1 MYTKKKGLA
10 ALLAAVTGLSSLA
23 VGTVSATP
31 AAAEDTEA
39 VKILSLGDSITDGY
53 WTSGAYRKYMY
64 HDLEQMGYN
73 IDMVGPKGSNS
84 NTFTYNGQTVS
95 YDDNNAGYS
104 GYAIQEMTT
113 KEHRSGIL
121 ETIQGTWYN
130 GQNMIA
136 AYQPDIV
143 LLQIGTNDILSN
155 YNDGITDRLE
165 NLVNVILQDLDADST
180 VFVSTIPDID
190 AYTRADWLGSYGINA
205 WNSTQE
211 EKDQLMETVT
221 GCIDTYN
228 TSIYNLVLKMQ
239 SEGKNVQFADINSV
253 VDYQTDLHDG
263 VHPNEAGYE
272 NMGNYWAG
280 LLNDFF
286 QSKGTNPKPVTTTT
300 TTQPAVTTTTTTTT
314 KATTKPITTTSTA
327 KTTTTT
333 KATTTTTAA
342 TVPAGATAIHLTDVK
357 KGESYSLANYPDATA
372 ISFTLSGNLQY
383 LGGAFVLGNWTK
395 NQPYSASDLNG
406 NTLTFP
412 IDMTDIEQKTFTFF
426 RWNDNDDVQ
435 LEDVTLYCGTA
446 PATTT
451 KVTTTTAKPTTTT
464 TTTTTTAKPTTTTT
478 TTAKPTTTTTTT
490 TTTTKPTTTTTT
502 TTTTAKPTTTTTTT
516 TTTAKPTTTTTTTTT
531 TAKPTT
537 TTTTTT
543 TTAKSTTT
551 TTTTTTTAK
560 PTTTTTTTTTTAK
573 PVTTTKATTTTA
585 KVTTTTASHAK
596 KVVLTDVQYEKT
608 YSLADYHPSDIK
620 EIVLQLDGEVG
631 YGFGGKLVLGGW
643 AVQMDYG
650 VADMKDDKTITFKI
664 TDPQDVMTV
673 YGYWGNMKL
682 KSVTLVY

>member
-10 ALLAAVTGLSSLA
+10 ALIAAVTGLSSLA
-23 VGTVSATP
+23 VGTVSAAP
-31 AAAEDTEA
+31 AAAENEEA

-73 IDMVGPKGSNS
+73 IDMVGPKGGNS
-84 NTFTYNGQTVS
+84 NTFTYNGQSVS

-205 WNSTQE
+205 WGSTQE
-211 EKDQLMETVT
+211 EKDRLMETVT

-286 QSKGTNPKPVTTTT
+286 QNHGTNPKPVTTTT
-300 TTQPAVTTTTTTTT
+300 TTQPAVTTTTTTTTT

-426 RWNDNDDVQ
+426 RWNDSNDVQ

-451 KVTTTTAKPTTTT
+451 KVTTTTA
-464 TTTTTTAKPTTTTT
+464 
-478 TTAKPTTTTTTT
+478 
-490 TTTTKPTTTTTT
+490 KPTTTTTT

-543 TTAKSTTT
+543 TTAK
-551 TTTTTTTAK
+551 
-560 PTTTTTTTTTTAK
+560 PTT
-573 PVTTTKATTTTA
+573 TTTKATTTTA

-664 TDPQDVMTV
+664 TNPQDVMTV

>member
-10 ALLAAVTGLSSLA
+10 ALIAAVTGLSSLA
-23 VGTVSATP
+23 VGTVSAAP
-31 AAAEDTEA
+31 AAAGDTEA

-84 NTFTYNGQTVS
+84 NTFTYNGQSVS

-190 AYTRADWLGSYGINA
+190 AYIRADWLGSYGINA
-205 WNSTQE
+205 WGSTQE

-314 KATTKPITTTSTA
+314 TKATTKPITTTSTA

-383 LGGAFVLGNWTK
+383 LGGAFVLGNWEKSQT
-395 NQPYSASDLNG
+395 YSASDLNG

-412 IDMTDIEQKTFTFF
+412 IDMTGLWQKTFTFF

-478 TTAKPTTTTTTT
+478 TT
-490 TTTTKPTTTTTT
+490 
-502 TTTTAKPTTTTTTT
+502 TTTAKP
-516 TTTAKPTTTTTTTTT
+516 
-531 TAKPTT
+531 
-537 TTTTTT
+537 
-543 TTAKSTTT
+543 TTT

-596 KVVLTDVQYEKT
+596 KVVLTDVQYGKT

-664 TDPQDVMTV
+664 TNPQDVMTV

>member
-10 ALLAAVTGLSSLA
+10 ALIAAVTGLSSLA
-23 VGTVSATP
+23 VGTVSAAP
-31 AAAEDTEA
+31 AAAENAEA

-73 IDMVGPKGSNS
+73 IDMVGPKGGNS
-84 NTFTYNGQTVS
+84 NTFTYNGQSVS

-205 WNSTQE
+205 WGSTQE

-286 QSKGTNPKPVTTTT
+286 QNHGTNPKPVTTTT

-357 KGESYSLANYPDATA
+357 KGESYSLANYPNATA

-426 RWNDNDDVQ
+426 RWNDNDNVQ

-451 KVTTTTAKPTTTT
+451 KVTTTTA
-464 TTTTTTAKPTTTTT
+464 
-478 TTAKPTTTTTTT
+478 
-490 TTTTKPTTTTTT
+490 KPTTTTTT

-543 TTAKSTTT
+543 TTAKPTTT

-573 PVTTTKATTTTA
+573 PTTTTTTTTTTAKPTTTTTTTTTTAKPTTTTTKATTTTA
-585 KVTTTTASHAK
+585 KATTTTASHAK

-664 TDPQDVMTV
+664 TNPQDVMTV

>member
-23 VGTVSATP
+23 VGTVSAAP
-31 AAAEDTEA
+31 AAAGDTEA

-121 ETIQGTWYN
+121 ETIQST
-130 GQNMIA
+130 NMIA
-136 AYQPDIV
+136 TYQPDVV
-143 LLQIGTNDILSN
+143 LLQIGTNDVLSN

-165 NLVNVILQDLDADST
+165 NLVNVILQDLDSDST

-190 AYTRADWLGSYGINA
+190 AITVSSWLWGYGYFG
-205 WNSTQE
+205 TDE
-211 EKDQLMETVT
+211 EKQQLMEIVT
-221 GCIDTYN
+221 GYIDTYN

-286 QSKGTNPKPVTTTT
+286 QNHGTNPKPVTTTT

-314 KATTKPITTTSTA
+314 TTKTTTTQPATTKPTTTTS
-327 KTTTTT
+327 TT
-333 KATTTTTAA
+333 KATTTTTAV
-342 TVPAGATAIHLTDVK
+342 TVPDGATEIHLTGVK

-372 ISFTLSGNLQY
+372 ISFTFSGNLQY
-383 LGGAFVLGNWTK
+383 IGGAFVLGNWEKSQT
-395 NQPYSASDLNG
+395 YSASDLNG

-412 IDMTDIEQKTFTFF
+412 IDMTDIKQKTFTFF
-426 RWNDNDDVQ
+426 RWNGGDDIQ
-435 LEDVTLYCGTA
+435 IEDVTLYCGTA

-464 TTTTTTAKPTTTTT
+464 TTTTTA
-478 TTAKPTTTTTTT
+478 
-490 TTTTKPTTTTTT
+490 KPTTTTTT

-543 TTAKSTTT
+543 TT
-551 TTTTTTTAK
+551 
-560 PTTTTTTTTTTAK
+560 TAK

-596 KVVLTDVQYEKT
+596 KVVLTDVQYDKT
-608 YSLADYHPSDIK
+608 YSLEDYHPSDIK

-631 YGFGGKLVLGGW
+631 YGFGGKLALGGW

-682 KSVTLVY
+682 KSVTLIY

>member
-23 VGTVSATP
+23 VGTVSAAP
-31 AAAEDTEA
+31 AAAGDTEA

-205 WNSTQE
+205 WGSTQE

-286 QSKGTNPKPVTTTT
+286 QDNGTNPKPVTTTT

-357 KGESYSLANYPDATA
+357 KGESYSLANYPNATA

-412 IDMTDIEQKTFTFF
+412 IDMTDVKQKTFTFF
-426 RWNDNDDVQ
+426 RWNDGDDVQ

-464 TTTTTTAKPTTTTT
+464 TTTTTTAKP
-478 TTAKPTTTTTTT
+478 
-490 TTTTKPTTTTTT
+490 TTTTT

-543 TTAKSTTT
+543 TTAK
-551 TTTTTTTAK
+551 
-560 PTTTTTTTTTTAK
+560 PTTTTTTTTAK

-664 TDPQDVMTV
+664 TNPQDVMTV

>member
-10 ALLAAVTGLSSLA
+10 ALIAAVTGLSSLA
-23 VGTVSATP
+23 VGTVSAAP
-31 AAAEDTEA
+31 AAAENEEA

-73 IDMVGPKGSNS
+73 IDMVGPKGGNS
-84 NTFTYNGQTVS
+84 NTFTYNGQSVS

-121 ETIQGTWYN
+121 ETIQATWYN

-205 WNSTQE
+205 WGSTQE
-211 EKDQLMETVT
+211 EKDRLMETVT

-286 QSKGTNPKPVTTTT
+286 QNHGTNPKPVTTTT
-300 TTQPAVTTTTTTTT
+300 TTQPAVTTTTTTTTT

-426 RWNDNDDVQ
+426 RWNDSNDVQ

-451 KVTTTTAKPTTTT
+451 KVTTTTA
-464 TTTTTTAKPTTTTT
+464 
-478 TTAKPTTTTTTT
+478 
-490 TTTTKPTTTTTT
+490 KPTTTTTT

-543 TTAKSTTT
+543 TTAKPTTT

-573 PVTTTKATTTTA
+573 PTTTTTKATTTTA

-664 TDPQDVMTV
+664 TNPQDVMTV

>member
-23 VGTVSATP
+23 VGTVSAAP
-31 AAAEDTEA
+31 AAAGDTEA

-73 IDMVGPKGSNS
+73 IDMVGPKGGNS
-84 NTFTYNGQTVS
+84 NTFTYNGQSVS

-286 QSKGTNPKPVTTTT
+286 QGNGTDPKPVTTTT

-333 KATTTTTAA
+333 KATITTTAV
-342 TVPAGATAIHLTDVK
+342 TVPDGATAIHLTDVK

-372 ISFTLSGNLQY
+372 ISFTLSGNLQH
-383 LGGAFVLGNWTK
+383 LVGAFVLGNWTK
-395 NQPYSASDLNG
+395 NQPYNESNLNG

-412 IDMTDIEQKTFTFF
+412 IDMTDIEQKTFTFL
-426 RWNDNDDVQ
+426 RWNDGDDVQ

-446 PATTT
+446 PATTPE
-451 KVTTTTAKPTTTT
+451 V
-464 TTTTTTAKPTTTTT
+464 
-478 TTAKPTTTTTTT
+478 
-490 TTTTKPTTTTTT
+490 

-543 TTAKSTTT
+543 TTAKPTTT

-608 YSLADYHPSDIK
+608 YSLEDYHPSDIK

-631 YGFGGKLVLGGW
+631 YGFGGELVLGNW
-643 AVQMDYG
+643 AVKMGYNA
-650 VADMKDDKTITFKI
+650 ADIKDDKTITFKI
-664 TDPQDVMTV
+664 TDPQNVMMV
-673 YGYWGNMKL
+673 RNYWGNMKL

>member
-10 ALLAAVTGLSSLA
+10 VLIAAVTGLSSLA
-23 VGTVSATP
+23 VGTVSAAP
-31 AAAEDTEA
+31 AAAGDTEA

-73 IDMVGPKGSNS
+73 IDMVGPKGGNS

-205 WNSTQE
+205 WGCTQE
-211 EKDQLMETVT
+211 EKDRLMETVT

-286 QSKGTNPKPVTTTT
+286 QDNGTNPKPVTTTT
-300 TTQPAVTTTTTTTT
+300 ATQPAVTTTTTTTT

-357 KGESYSLANYPDATA
+357 KGESYSLANYPNATA

-426 RWNDNDDVQ
+426 RWNDGDDVQ

-478 TTAKPTTTTTTT
+478 TTTTTAKP
-490 TTTTKPTTTTTT
+490 TTTT

-537 TTTTTT
+537 
-543 TTAKSTTT
+543 
-551 TTTTTTTAK
+551 
-560 PTTTTTTTTTTAK
+560 
-573 PVTTTKATTTTA
+573 TTTKATTTTA

-664 TDPQDVMTV
+664 TNPQDVMTV

>member
-1 MYTKKKGLA
+1 
-10 ALLAAVTGLSSLA
+10 
-23 VGTVSATP
+23 
-31 AAAEDTEA
+31 
-39 VKILSLGDSITDGY
+39 
-53 WTSGAYRKYMY
+53 
-64 HDLEQMGYN
+64 
-73 IDMVGPKGSNS
+73 
-84 NTFTYNGQTVS
+84 
-95 YDDNNAGYS
+95 
-104 GYAIQEMTT
+104 
-113 KEHRSGIL
+113 
-121 ETIQGTWYN
+121 
-130 GQNMIA
+130 MIA

-205 WNSTQE
+205 WGSTQE

-239 SEGKNVQFADINSV
+239 GEGKNVQFADINSV

-286 QSKGTNPKPVTTTT
+286 QSKGTDPKPVTTTT

-327 KTTTTT
+327 KTTSTT
-333 KATTTTTAA
+333 KATTTTTAV
-342 TVPAGATAIHLTDVK
+342 TVPDGATEIHLTGVK

-372 ISFTLSGNLQY
+372 ISFTFSGNLQY
-383 LGGAFVLGNWTK
+383 IGGAFVLGNWTK
-395 NQPYSASDLNG
+395 NQSYNANDLNG

-426 RWNDNDDVQ
+426 RWNGGDDIQ
-435 LEDVTLYCGTA
+435 IEDVTLYCGTA
-446 PATTT
+446 PATTPE
-451 KVTTTTAKPTTTT
+451 V
-464 TTTTTTAKPTTTTT
+464 
-478 TTAKPTTTTTTT
+478 
-490 TTTTKPTTTTTT
+490 

-543 TTAKSTTT
+543 TTAKPTTT

-664 TDPQDVMTV
+664 TNPQDTMTV
-673 YGYWGNMKL
+673 FGYWGNMKL

>member
-23 VGTVSATP
+23 VGTVSAAP

-84 NTFTYNGQTVS
+84 NTFTYNGQSVS

-205 WNSTQE
+205 WGSTQE

-286 QSKGTNPKPVTTTT
+286 QNHGTNPKPVTTTT

-314 KATTKPITTTSTA
+314 TA
-327 KTTTTT
+327 KTTTTQPATTKPTTTTSTT
-333 KATTTTTAA
+333 KATTTTTAV
-342 TVPAGATAIHLTDVK
+342 TVPDGATEIHLTGVK

-395 NQPYSASDLNG
+395 NQPYNESNLNG

-426 RWNDNDDVQ
+426 RWNDGDDVQ

-478 TTAKPTTTTTTT
+478 TT
-490 TTTTKPTTTTTT
+490 
-502 TTTTAKPTTTTTTT
+502 TTTAKPT
-516 TTTAKPTTTTTTTTT
+516 
-531 TAKPTT
+531 
-537 TTTTTT
+537 
-543 TTAKSTTT
+543 
-551 TTTTTTTAK
+551 
-560 PTTTTTTTTTTAK
+560 TTTTTTTTTTAK

-596 KVVLTDVQYEKT
+596 KVVLTDVQYGKT

-631 YGFGGKLVLGGW
+631 YGFGGKLALGGW

-664 TDPQDVMTV
+664 TNPQDVMTV

>member
-10 ALLAAVTGLSSLA
+10 ALIAAVTGLSSLA
-23 VGTVSATP
+23 VGTVSAAP
-31 AAAEDTEA
+31 AAAENEEA

-73 IDMVGPKGSNS
+73 IDMVGPKGGNS
-84 NTFTYNGQTVS
+84 NTFTYNGQSVS
-95 YDDNNAGYS
+95 YDDNNSGYS

-121 ETIQGTWYN
+121 ETIQATWYN

-205 WNSTQE
+205 WGSTQE

-272 NMGNYWAG
+272 NMGNYWAE

-286 QSKGTNPKPVTTTT
+286 QNHGTNPKPVTTTT
-300 TTQPAVTTTTTTTT
+300 TTQPAVTTTTTTTTT

-357 KGESYSLANYPDATA
+357 KGESYSLANYPNATA

-426 RWNDNDDVQ
+426 RWNDSNDVQ

-451 KVTTTTAKPTTTT
+451 KVTTTTA
-464 TTTTTTAKPTTTTT
+464 
-478 TTAKPTTTTTTT
+478 
-490 TTTTKPTTTTTT
+490 KPTTTTTT

-543 TTAKSTTT
+543 TTAKPTTT

-573 PVTTTKATTTTA
+573 PTTTTTKATTTTA

-664 TDPQDVMTV
+664 TNPQDVMTV

>member
-10 ALLAAVTGLSSLA
+10 ALIAAVTGLSSLA
-23 VGTVSATP
+23 VGTVSAAP
-31 AAAEDTEA
+31 AAAENAEA

-84 NTFTYNGQTVS
+84 NTFTYNGQSVS

-205 WNSTQE
+205 WGSTQE

-286 QSKGTNPKPVTTTT
+286 QNHGTNPKPVTTTT

-314 KATTKPITTTSTA
+314 TA
-327 KTTTTT
+327 KTTTTQPATTKPTTTTSTT

-357 KGESYSLANYPDATA
+357 KGESYSLANYPNATA

-395 NQPYSASDLNG
+395 NQPYNESNLNG

-412 IDMTDIEQKTFTFF
+412 IDMTDVEQKTFTFF
-426 RWNDNDDVQ
+426 RWNDGDDIQ
-435 LEDVTLYCGTA
+435 IEDVTLYCGTA
-446 PATTT
+446 PATTPE
-451 KVTTTTAKPTTTT
+451 VTTTTA
-464 TTTTTTAKPTTTTT
+464 
-478 TTAKPTTTTTTT
+478 
-490 TTTTKPTTTTTT
+490 KPTTTTTT

-543 TTAKSTTT
+543 TTAKPTTT

-560 PTTTTTTTTTTAK
+560 PTTTTT
-573 PVTTTKATTTTA
+573 KA
-585 KVTTTTASHAK
+585 TTTTASHAK

-664 TDPQDVMTV
+664 TNPQNVMTV

>member
-23 VGTVSATP
+23 VGTVSAAP
-31 AAAEDTEA
+31 AAAGDTEA

-165 NLVNVILQDLDADST
+165 NLVNVILQDLNADST

-205 WNSTQE
+205 WGSTQE

-286 QSKGTNPKPVTTTT
+286 QNHGTNPKPVTTTT

-314 KATTKPITTTSTA
+314 TA
-327 KTTTTT
+327 KTTTTQPATTKPTTTTSTT
-333 KATTTTTAA
+333 KATTTTTAV
-342 TVPAGATAIHLTDVK
+342 TVPDGATEIHLTGVK

-372 ISFTLSGNLQY
+372 ISFTFSGNLQY
-383 LGGAFVLGNWTK
+383 IGGAFVLGNWTK
-395 NQPYSASDLNG
+395 NQSYNANDLNG

-426 RWNDNDDVQ
+426 RWNGGDDIQ
-435 LEDVTLYCGTA
+435 IEDVTLYCGTA

-451 KVTTTTAKPTTTT
+451 EVTTTTEKP
-464 TTTTTTAKPTTTTT
+464 
-478 TTAKPTTTTTTT
+478 
-490 TTTTKPTTTTTT
+490 TTTTT

-516 TTTAKPTTTTTTTTT
+516 TTTAKPTTTTT
-531 TAKPTT
+531 
-537 TTTTTT
+537 
-543 TTAKSTTT
+543 
-551 TTTTTTTAK
+551 
-560 PTTTTTTTTTTAK
+560 
-573 PVTTTKATTTTA
+573 KATTTTA

-596 KVVLTDVQYEKT
+596 KVVLTDVQYDKT
-608 YSLADYHPSDIK
+608 YSLEDYHPSDIK

-631 YGFGGKLVLGGW
+631 YGFGGKLALGGW

>member
-10 ALLAAVTGLSSLA
+10 VLIAAVTGLSSLA
-23 VGTVSATP
+23 VGTVSAAP
-31 AAAEDTEA
+31 AAAENAEA

-73 IDMVGPKGSNS
+73 IDMVGPKGGNS
-84 NTFTYNGQTVS
+84 NTFTYNGQSVS

-205 WNSTQE
+205 WGSTQE
-211 EKDQLMETVT
+211 EKDRLMETVT

-286 QSKGTNPKPVTTTT
+286 QSNGTNPKPVTTTT

-357 KGESYSLANYPDATA
+357 KGESYSLANYPNATA

-426 RWNDNDDVQ
+426 RWNDSNDVQ

-451 KVTTTTAKPTTTT
+451 KVTTTTA
-464 TTTTTTAKPTTTTT
+464 
-478 TTAKPTTTTTTT
+478 
-490 TTTTKPTTTTTT
+490 KPTTTTTT

-543 TTAKSTTT
+543 TTAKPTTT
-551 TTTTTTTAK
+551 TTTTTSTAK

-573 PVTTTKATTTTA
+573 PTTTTTKATTTTA

-664 TDPQDVMTV
+664 TNPQDVMTV

>member
-10 ALLAAVTGLSSLA
+10 VLIAAVTGLSSLA
-23 VGTVSATP
+23 VGTVSAAP
-31 AAAEDTEA
+31 AAAENAEA

-73 IDMVGPKGSNS
+73 IDMVGPKGGNS
-84 NTFTYNGQTVS
+84 NTFTYNGQSVS

-205 WNSTQE
+205 WGSTQE
-211 EKDQLMETVT
+211 EKDRLMETVT

-286 QSKGTNPKPVTTTT
+286 QSNGTNPKPVTTTT

-357 KGESYSLANYPDATA
+357 KGESYSLANYPNATA

-426 RWNDNDDVQ
+426 RWNDSNDVQ

-451 KVTTTTAKPTTTT
+451 KVTTTTA
-464 TTTTTTAKPTTTTT
+464 
-478 TTAKPTTTTTTT
+478 
-490 TTTTKPTTTTTT
+490 KPTTTTTT

-543 TTAKSTTT
+543 TTAKPTTT

-573 PVTTTKATTTTA
+573 PTTTTTKATTTTA

-664 TDPQDVMTV
+664 TNPQDVMTV

>member
-23 VGTVSATP
+23 VGTVSAAP
-31 AAAEDTEA
+31 AAAGDTEA

-121 ETIQGTWYN
+121 ETIQST
-130 GQNMIA
+130 NMIA
-136 AYQPDIV
+136 TYQPDVV
-143 LLQIGTNDILSN
+143 LLQIGTNDVLSN

-165 NLVNVILQDLDADST
+165 NLVNVILQDLDSDST

-190 AYTRADWLGSYGINA
+190 AITVSSWLWGYGYFG
-205 WNSTQE
+205 TDE
-211 EKDQLMETVT
+211 EKQQLMEIVT
-221 GCIDTYN
+221 GYIDTYN

-286 QSKGTNPKPVTTTT
+286 QNHGTNPKPVTTTT

-314 KATTKPITTTSTA
+314 TTKTTTTQPATTKPTTTTS
-327 KTTTTT
+327 TT
-333 KATTTTTAA
+333 KATTTTTAV
-342 TVPAGATAIHLTDVK
+342 TVPDGATEIHLTGVK

-372 ISFTLSGNLQY
+372 ISFTFSGNLQY
-383 LGGAFVLGNWTK
+383 IGGAFVLGNWTK
-395 NQPYSASDLNG
+395 NQSYNANDLNG

-412 IDMTDIEQKTFTFF
+412 IDMTDIKQKTFTFF
-426 RWNDNDDVQ
+426 RWNGGDDIQ
-435 LEDVTLYCGTA
+435 IEDVTLYCGTA

-451 KVTTTTAKPTTTT
+451 KVTTTTA
-464 TTTTTTAKPTTTTT
+464 
-478 TTAKPTTTTTTT
+478 
-490 TTTTKPTTTTTT
+490 KPTTTTTT

-537 TTTTTT
+537 TTT
-543 TTAKSTTT
+543 
-551 TTTTTTTAK
+551 
-560 PTTTTTTTTTTAK
+560 
-573 PVTTTKATTTTA
+573 KATTTTA

-596 KVVLTDVQYEKT
+596 KVVLTDVQYDKT
-608 YSLADYHPSDIK
+608 YSLEDYHPSDIK

-631 YGFGGKLVLGGW
+631 YGFGGKLALGGW

>member
-10 ALLAAVTGLSSLA
+10 ALIAAVTGLSSLA
-23 VGTVSATP
+23 VGTVSAAP
-31 AAAEDTEA
+31 AAAENAEA

-73 IDMVGPKGSNS
+73 IDMVGPKGGNS
-84 NTFTYNGQTVS
+84 NTFTYNGQSVS

-165 NLVNVILQDLDADST
+165 NLVNVILQDLDSDST

-205 WNSTQE
+205 WGSTQE

-286 QSKGTNPKPVTTTT
+286 QNHGTNPKPVTTTT

-314 KATTKPITTTSTA
+314 TA
-327 KTTTTT
+327 KTTTTQPATTKPTTTTSTT
-333 KATTTTTAA
+333 KATTTTTAV
-342 TVPAGATAIHLTDVK
+342 TVPDGATEIHLTGVK

-372 ISFTLSGNLQY
+372 ISFTFSGNLQY
-383 LGGAFVLGNWTK
+383 IGGAFVLGNWTK
-395 NQPYSASDLNG
+395 NQSYNANDLNG

-426 RWNDNDDVQ
+426 RWNGGDDIQ
-435 LEDVTLYCGTA
+435 IEDVTLYCGTA

-451 KVTTTTAKPTTTT
+451 KVTTTTAKP
-464 TTTTTTAKPTTTTT
+464 
-478 TTAKPTTTTTTT
+478 
-490 TTTTKPTTTTTT
+490 TTTTT

-537 TTTTTT
+537 TTT
-543 TTAKSTTT
+543 
-551 TTTTTTTAK
+551 
-560 PTTTTTTTTTTAK
+560 
-573 PVTTTKATTTTA
+573 KATTTTA

-596 KVVLTDVQYEKT
+596 KVVLTDVQYDKT
-608 YSLADYHPSDIK
+608 YSLEDYHPSDIK

-664 TDPQDVMTV
+664 TNPQDVMTV

>member
-10 ALLAAVTGLSSLA
+10 ALIAAVTGLSSLA
-23 VGTVSATP
+23 VGTVSAAP
-31 AAAEDTEA
+31 AAAGDTEA

-84 NTFTYNGQTVS
+84 NTFTYNGQSVS

-121 ETIQGTWYN
+121 ETIQATWYN

-205 WNSTQE
+205 WGSTQE

-286 QSKGTNPKPVTTTT
+286 QSKGTDPKPVTTTT
-300 TTQPAVTTTTTTTT
+300 TTQPAVTTTTTTTTT

-383 LGGAFVLGNWTK
+383 LGGAFVLGNWEKSQT
-395 NQPYSASDLNG
+395 YSASDLNG

-412 IDMTDIEQKTFTFF
+412 IDMTGLWQKTFTFF

-478 TTAKPTTTTTTT
+478 TT
-490 TTTTKPTTTTTT
+490 
-502 TTTTAKPTTTTTTT
+502 
-516 TTTAKPTTTTTTTTT
+516 
-531 TAKPTT
+531 
-537 TTTTTT
+537 
-543 TTAKSTTT
+543 
-551 TTTTTTTAK
+551 
-560 PTTTTTTTTTTAK
+560 TTTAK

-596 KVVLTDVQYEKT
+596 KVVLTDVQYGKT

-650 VADMKDDKTITFKI
+650 AADMKDDKTITFKI
-664 TDPQDVMTV
+664 TNPQDTMTV
-673 YGYWGNMKL
+673 FGYWGNMKL

>member
-10 ALLAAVTGLSSLA
+10 ALIAAVTGLSSLA
-23 VGTVSATP
+23 VGTVSAAP
-31 AAAEDTEA
+31 AAAENEEA

-73 IDMVGPKGSNS
+73 IDMVGPKGGNS
-84 NTFTYNGQTVS
+84 NTFTYNGQSVS

-121 ETIQGTWYN
+121 ETIQATWYN

-205 WNSTQE
+205 WGSTQE

-272 NMGNYWAG
+272 NMGNYWAE

-286 QSKGTNPKPVTTTT
+286 QNHGTNPKPVTTTT
-300 TTQPAVTTTTTTTT
+300 TTQPAVTTTTTTTTT

-357 KGESYSLANYPDATA
+357 KGESYSLANYPNATA

-426 RWNDNDDVQ
+426 RWNDSNDVQ

-451 KVTTTTAKPTTTT
+451 KVTTTTA
-464 TTTTTTAKPTTTTT
+464 
-478 TTAKPTTTTTTT
+478 
-490 TTTTKPTTTTTT
+490 KPTTTTTT

-543 TTAKSTTT
+543 TTAKPTTT

-664 TDPQDVMTV
+664 TNPQDVMTV

>member
-23 VGTVSATP
+23 VGTVSAAP

-84 NTFTYNGQTVS
+84 NTFTYNGQSVS

-190 AYTRADWLGSYGINA
+190 AYTRADWLSSYGINA
-205 WNSTQE
+205 WGSTQE
-211 EKDQLMETVT
+211 EKDRLMETVT

-286 QSKGTNPKPVTTTT
+286 QDNGTNPKPVTTTT

-314 KATTKPITTTSTA
+314 TKATTKPITTTSTA
-327 KTTTTT
+327 KT
-333 KATTTTTAA
+333 TTTTTAA

-395 NQPYSASDLNG
+395 NQPYNESNLNG

-426 RWNDNDDVQ
+426 RWNDGDDVQ

-478 TTAKPTTTTTTT
+478 TT
-490 TTTTKPTTTTTT
+490 
-502 TTTTAKPTTTTTTT
+502 
-516 TTTAKPTTTTTTTTT
+516 
-531 TAKPTT
+531 
-537 TTTTTT
+537 
-543 TTAKSTTT
+543 
-551 TTTTTTTAK
+551 TTTAK

-585 KVTTTTASHAK
+585 KVTTTTTSNEK
-596 KVVLTDVQYEKT
+596 KVVLTDVKYGSA

-631 YGFGGKLVLGGW
+631 YGFGGKLALGGW

-664 TDPQDVMTV
+664 TNPQDVMTV

>member
-23 VGTVSATP
+23 VGTVSAAP
-31 AAAEDTEA
+31 AAAGDTEA

-165 NLVNVILQDLDADST
+165 NLVNVILQDLNADST

-205 WNSTQE
+205 WGSTQE

-286 QSKGTNPKPVTTTT
+286 QNHGTNPKPVTTTT

-314 KATTKPITTTSTA
+314 TA
-327 KTTTTT
+327 KTTTTQPATTKPTTTTSTT
-333 KATTTTTAA
+333 KATTTTTAV
-342 TVPAGATAIHLTDVK
+342 TVPDGATEIHLTGVK

-395 NQPYSASDLNG
+395 NQPYNESNLNG

-426 RWNDNDDVQ
+426 RWNDGDDVQ

-451 KVTTTTAKPTTTT
+451 KVTTTTA
-464 TTTTTTAKPTTTTT
+464 
-478 TTAKPTTTTTTT
+478 
-490 TTTTKPTTTTTT
+490 KPTTTTTT

-543 TTAKSTTT
+543 TT
-551 TTTTTTTAK
+551 
-560 PTTTTTTTTTTAK
+560 TAK

-596 KVVLTDVQYEKT
+596 KVVLTDVQYGKT

-631 YGFGGKLVLGGW
+631 YGFGGKLALGGW

-664 TDPQDVMTV
+664 TNPQDVMTV

>member
-10 ALLAAVTGLSSLA
+10 VLIAAVTGLSSLA
-23 VGTVSATP
+23 VGTVSAAP
-31 AAAEDTEA
+31 AAAENAEA

-165 NLVNVILQDLDADST
+165 NLVNVILQDLDSDST

-205 WNSTQE
+205 WGSTQE

-286 QSKGTNPKPVTTTT
+286 QNHGTNPKPVTTTT

-314 KATTKPITTTSTA
+314 TA
-327 KTTTTT
+327 KTTTTQPATTKPTTTTSTT
-333 KATTTTTAA
+333 KATTTTTAV
-342 TVPAGATAIHLTDVK
+342 TVPDGATEIHLTGVK

-372 ISFTLSGNLQY
+372 ISFTFSGNLQY
-383 LGGAFVLGNWTK
+383 IGGAFVLGNWTK
-395 NQPYSASDLNG
+395 NQSYNANDLNG

-426 RWNDNDDVQ
+426 RWNGGDDIQ
-435 LEDVTLYCGTA
+435 IEDVTLYCGTA

-451 KVTTTTAKPTTTT
+451 KVTTTTAKP
-464 TTTTTTAKPTTTTT
+464 
-478 TTAKPTTTTTTT
+478 
-490 TTTTKPTTTTTT
+490 TTTTT

-537 TTTTTT
+537 TTT
-543 TTAKSTTT
+543 
-551 TTTTTTTAK
+551 
-560 PTTTTTTTTTTAK
+560 
-573 PVTTTKATTTTA
+573 KATTTTA

-596 KVVLTDVQYEKT
+596 KVVLTDVQYDKT
-608 YSLADYHPSDIK
+608 YSLEDYHPSDIK

-664 TDPQDVMTV
+664 TNPQDVMTV

>member
-10 ALLAAVTGLSSLA
+10 ALIAAVTGLSSLA
-23 VGTVSATP
+23 VGTVSAAP
-31 AAAEDTEA
+31 AAAENEEA

-73 IDMVGPKGSNS
+73 IDMVGPKGGNS
-84 NTFTYNGQTVS
+84 NTFTYNGQSVS

-121 ETIQGTWYN
+121 ETIQATWYN

-205 WNSTQE
+205 WGSTQE

-272 NMGNYWAG
+272 NMGNYWAE

-286 QSKGTNPKPVTTTT
+286 QNHGTNPKPVTTTT
-300 TTQPAVTTTTTTTT
+300 TTQPAVTTTTTTTTT

-357 KGESYSLANYPDATA
+357 KGESYSLANYPNATA

-426 RWNDNDDVQ
+426 RWNDSNDVQ

-451 KVTTTTAKPTTTT
+451 KVITTTA
-464 TTTTTTAKPTTTTT
+464 
-478 TTAKPTTTTTTT
+478 
-490 TTTTKPTTTTTT
+490 KPTTTTTT

-543 TTAKSTTT
+543 TTAKPTTT

-573 PVTTTKATTTTA
+573 PTTTTTKATTTTA

-664 TDPQDVMTV
+664 TNPQDVMTV

>member
-1 MYTKKKGLA
+1 MYTKKKGMA

-23 VGTVSATP
+23 VGTVSAAP
-31 AAAEDTEA
+31 AAAENAEA

-84 NTFTYNGQTVS
+84 NTFTYNGQSVS

-121 ETIQGTWYN
+121 ETIQATWYN

-205 WNSTQE
+205 WGSTQE
-211 EKDQLMETVT
+211 EKDRLMETVT

-286 QSKGTNPKPVTTTT
+286 QSKGTDPKPVTTTT

-357 KGESYSLANYPDATA
+357 KGESYSLANYPNATA

-426 RWNDNDDVQ
+426 RWNDNDNVQ

-451 KVTTTTAKPTTTT
+451 KVTTTTA
-464 TTTTTTAKPTTTTT
+464 
-478 TTAKPTTTTTTT
+478 
-490 TTTTKPTTTTTT
+490 KPTTTTTT

-543 TTAKSTTT
+543 TTAKPTTT
-551 TTTTTTTAK
+551 TTTTTKTAK

-664 TDPQDVMTV
+664 TNPQDVMTV

>member
-1 MYTKKKGLA
+1 
-10 ALLAAVTGLSSLA
+10 
-23 VGTVSATP
+23 
-31 AAAEDTEA
+31 
-39 VKILSLGDSITDGY
+39 
-53 WTSGAYRKYMY
+53 
-64 HDLEQMGYN
+64 
-73 IDMVGPKGSNS
+73 
-84 NTFTYNGQTVS
+84 
-95 YDDNNAGYS
+95 
-104 GYAIQEMTT
+104 MTT

-121 ETIQGTWYN
+121 ETIQATWYN

-205 WNSTQE
+205 WGSTQE
-211 EKDQLMETVT
+211 EKDRLMETVT

-286 QSKGTNPKPVTTTT
+286 QNNGTNPKPVTTTT
-300 TTQPAVTTTTTTTT
+300 TTQPAVTTTTTTTTT

-333 KATTTTTAA
+333 KATTTTTAV
-342 TVPAGATAIHLTDVK
+342 TVPDGATEIHLTGVK

-372 ISFTLSGNLQY
+372 ISFTFSGNLQY
-383 LGGAFVLGNWTK
+383 IGGAFVLGNWTK
-395 NQPYSASDLNG
+395 NQSYNANDLNG

-426 RWNDNDDVQ
+426 RWNGGDDIQ
-435 LEDVTLYCGTA
+435 IEDVTLYCGTA
-446 PATTT
+446 PATTPE
-451 KVTTTTAKPTTTT
+451 V
-464 TTTTTTAKPTTTTT
+464 
-478 TTAKPTTTTTTT
+478 
-490 TTTTKPTTTTTT
+490 

-531 TAKPTT
+531 TAN
-537 TTTTTT
+537 
-543 TTAKSTTT
+543 AD
-551 TTTTTTTAK
+551 
-560 PTTTTTTTTTTAK
+560 
-573 PVTTTKATTTTA
+573 
-585 KVTTTTASHAK
+585 HN
-596 KVVLTDVQYEKT
+596 
-608 YSLADYHPSDIK
+608 DYHYYYNCKANHDDYHHYHNCKADHDNYHHYHNCKTDYDNYHHYHNCKTDYDNYHHYHNCKTDYDNHKGYYHDCKGYYYNSFPCKESGSDRCP
-620 EIVLQLDGEVG
+620 V
-631 YGFGGKLVLGGW
+631 
-643 AVQMDYG
+643 
-650 VADMKDDKTITFKI
+650 
-664 TDPQDVMTV
+664 
-673 YGYWGNMKL
+673 
-682 KSVTLVY
+682 

>member
-23 VGTVSATP
+23 VGTVSAAP

-130 GQNMIA
+130 GKNMIS

-205 WNSTQE
+205 WGCTQE
-211 EKDQLMETVT
+211 EKDRLMETVT

-286 QSKGTNPKPVTTTT
+286 QSKGTDPKPVTTTT

-357 KGESYSLANYPDATA
+357 KGESYSLANYPNATA

-395 NQPYSASDLNG
+395 NQPYNASDLNG

-435 LEDVTLYCGTA
+435 IEDVTLYCGTA
-446 PATTT
+446 PVTTT
-451 KVTTTTAKPTTTT
+451 EATTTTAKPTTTT
-464 TTTTTTAKPTTTTT
+464 TTTTTA
-478 TTAKPTTTTTTT
+478 
-490 TTTTKPTTTTTT
+490 KPTTTTTT

-543 TTAKSTTT
+543 TTAK
-551 TTTTTTTAK
+551 
-560 PTTTTTTTTTTAK
+560 PTTTTTKPTT
-573 PVTTTKATTTTA
+573 TTTKATTTTA
-585 KVTTTTASHAK
+585 KVTTTTTSDEK
-596 KVVLTDVQYEKT
+596 KVVLTDVKYGSA

-620 EIVLQLDGEVG
+620 EIVLQLDGETG
-631 YGFGGKLVLGGW
+631 YGFGGKLVLGSW

-650 VADMKDDKTITFKI
+650 AADMKDDKTITFKI
-664 TDPQDVMTV
+664 TNPQDTMTV
-673 YGYWGNMKL
+673 FGYWGNMKL

>member
-23 VGTVSATP
+23 VGTVSAAP

-205 WNSTQE
+205 WGCTQE

-286 QSKGTNPKPVTTTT
+286 QDNGTNPKPVTTTT
-300 TTQPAVTTTTTTTT
+300 TTQPAVTTTATTTTT

-412 IDMTDIEQKTFTFF
+412 IDMTGIEQKTFTFF
-426 RWNDNDDVQ
+426 RWNGGDDIQ
-435 LEDVTLYCGTA
+435 IEDVTLYCGTA
-446 PATTT
+446 PVTTT
-451 KVTTTTAKPTTTT
+451 EATTTTAKPTTTT
-464 TTTTTTAKPTTTTT
+464 TTTTTA
-478 TTAKPTTTTTTT
+478 
-490 TTTTKPTTTTTT
+490 KPTTTTTT

-543 TTAKSTTT
+543 TTAK
-551 TTTTTTTAK
+551 
-560 PTTTTTTTTTTAK
+560 PTTTTTKPTT
-573 PVTTTKATTTTA
+573 TTTKATTTTA
-585 KVTTTTASHAK
+585 KVTTTTTSDEK
-596 KVVLTDVQYEKT
+596 KVVLTDVKYGSA

-620 EIVLQLDGEVG
+620 EIVLQLDGETG
-631 YGFGGKLVLGGW
+631 YGFGGKLVLGSW

-650 VADMKDDKTITFKI
+650 AADMKDDKTITFKI
-664 TDPQDVMTV
+664 TNPQDTMTV
-673 YGYWGNMKL
+673 FGYWGNMKL

>member
-10 ALLAAVTGLSSLA
+10 VLIAAVTGLSSLA
-23 VGTVSATP
+23 VGTVSAAP
-31 AAAEDTEA
+31 AAAENAEA

-73 IDMVGPKGSNS
+73 IDMVGPKGGNS
-84 NTFTYNGQTVS
+84 NTFTYNGQSVS

-205 WNSTQE
+205 WGSTQE
-211 EKDQLMETVT
+211 EKDRLMETVT

-286 QSKGTNPKPVTTTT
+286 QSNGTNPKPVTTTT

-357 KGESYSLANYPDATA
+357 KGESYSLANYPNATA

-426 RWNDNDDVQ
+426 RWNDSNDVQ

-478 TTAKPTTTTTTT
+478 TTTTTAKPTTTTTTT
-490 TTTTKPTTTTTT
+490 TTTAKPTTPTTT

-537 TTTTTT
+537 
-543 TTAKSTTT
+543 
-551 TTTTTTTAK
+551 
-560 PTTTTTTTTTTAK
+560 
-573 PVTTTKATTTTA
+573 TTTKATTTTA

-664 TDPQDVMTV
+664 TNPQDVMTV

>member
-10 ALLAAVTGLSSLA
+10 VLIAAVTGLSSLA
-23 VGTVSATP
+23 VGTVSAAP
-31 AAAEDTEA
+31 AAAGDTEA

-73 IDMVGPKGSNS
+73 IDMVGPKGGNS
-84 NTFTYNGQTVS
+84 NTFTYNGQSVS

-121 ETIQGTWYN
+121 ETIQATWYN

-205 WNSTQE
+205 WGSTQE

-286 QSKGTNPKPVTTTT
+286 QSNGTNPKPVTTTT

-314 KATTKPITTTSTA
+314 TAKATTTQPATTKPTTTTS
-327 KTTTTT
+327 TT
-333 KATTTTTAA
+333 KATTTTTAV
-342 TVPAGATAIHLTDVK
+342 TVPDGATAIHLTGVK

-372 ISFTLSGNLQY
+372 ISFTLSGNLQH
-383 LGGAFVLGNWTK
+383 LIGAFVLGNWTK
-395 NQPYSASDLNG
+395 NQPYNESNLNG

-426 RWNDNDDVQ
+426 RWNDGDDVQ

-451 KVTTTTAKPTTTT
+451 KVTTTTA
-464 TTTTTTAKPTTTTT
+464 
-478 TTAKPTTTTTTT
+478 
-490 TTTTKPTTTTTT
+490 KPTTTTTT

-543 TTAKSTTT
+543 TTAKPTTT

-560 PTTTTTTTTTTAK
+560 PTTTTTTTTTTAKPTTTTTTTTTAK

-631 YGFGGKLVLGGW
+631 YGFGGELVLGNW
-643 AVQMDYG
+643 AVKMGYNA
-650 VADMKDDKTITFKI
+650 ADIKNDKTITFKI
-664 TDPQDVMTV
+664 TDPQNVMMV
-673 YGYWGNMKL
+673 RNYWGNMKL

>member
-10 ALLAAVTGLSSLA
+10 ALIAAVTGLSSLA
-23 VGTVSATP
+23 VGTVSAAP
-31 AAAEDTEA
+31 AAAENEEA

-73 IDMVGPKGSNS
+73 IDMVGPKGGNS
-84 NTFTYNGQTVS
+84 NTFTYNGQSVS

-121 ETIQGTWYN
+121 ETIQATWYN

-205 WNSTQE
+205 WGSTQE

-286 QSKGTNPKPVTTTT
+286 QNHGTNPKPVTTTT

-314 KATTKPITTTSTA
+314 TA
-327 KTTTTT
+327 KTTTTQPATTKPTTTTSTT
-333 KATTTTTAA
+333 KATTTTTAV
-342 TVPAGATAIHLTDVK
+342 TVPDGATAIHLTGVK

-372 ISFTLSGNLQY
+372 ISFTFSGNLQY
-383 LGGAFVLGNWTK
+383 IGGAFVLGNWTK
-395 NQPYSASDLNG
+395 NQSYNANDLNG

-426 RWNDNDDVQ
+426 RWNGGDDIQ
-435 LEDVTLYCGTA
+435 IEDVTLYCGTA

-451 KVTTTTAKPTTTT
+451 KVTTTTA
-464 TTTTTTAKPTTTTT
+464 
-478 TTAKPTTTTTTT
+478 
-490 TTTTKPTTTTTT
+490 KPTTTTTT

-543 TTAKSTTT
+543 TTAKPTTT

-560 PTTTTTTTTTTAK
+560 PTT
-573 PVTTTKATTTTA
+573 TTTKATTTTA

-664 TDPQDVMTV
+664 TNPQDVMTV

>member
-10 ALLAAVTGLSSLA
+10 VLIAAVTGLSSLA
-23 VGTVSATP
+23 VGTVSAAP
-31 AAAEDTEA
+31 AAAENAEA

-73 IDMVGPKGSNS
+73 IDMVGPKGGNS
-84 NTFTYNGQTVS
+84 NTFTYNGQSVS

-205 WNSTQE
+205 WGSTQE
-211 EKDQLMETVT
+211 EKDRLMETVT

-286 QSKGTNPKPVTTTT
+286 QSNGTNPKPVTTTT

-357 KGESYSLANYPDATA
+357 KGESYSLANYPNATA

-426 RWNDNDDVQ
+426 RWNDSNDVQ

-451 KVTTTTAKPTTTT
+451 KVTTTTA
-464 TTTTTTAKPTTTTT
+464 
-478 TTAKPTTTTTTT
+478 
-490 TTTTKPTTTTTT
+490 KPTTTTTT

-543 TTAKSTTT
+543 TTAK
-551 TTTTTTTAK
+551 
-560 PTTTTTTTTTTAK
+560 PTT
-573 PVTTTKATTTTA
+573 TTTKATTTTA

-664 TDPQDVMTV
+664 TNPQDVMTV

>member
-10 ALLAAVTGLSSLA
+10 ALIAAVTGLSSLA
-23 VGTVSATP
+23 VGTVSAAP
-31 AAAEDTEA
+31 AAAGDTEA

-84 NTFTYNGQTVS
+84 NTFTYNGQSVS

-205 WNSTQE
+205 WGSTQE
-211 EKDQLMETVT
+211 EKDRLMETVT

-286 QSKGTNPKPVTTTT
+286 QDNGTNPKPVTTTT
-300 TTQPAVTTTTTTTT
+300 TTQPAVTTTTTTTTT

-383 LGGAFVLGNWTK
+383 LGGAFVLGNWEKSQT
-395 NQPYSASDLNG
+395 YSASDLNG

-412 IDMTDIEQKTFTFF
+412 IDMTGLWQKTFTFF

-464 TTTTTTAKPTTTTT
+464 TTTTTT
-478 TTAKPTTTTTTT
+478 TAKP
-490 TTTTKPTTTTTT
+490 
-502 TTTTAKPTTTTTTT
+502 
-516 TTTAKPTTTTTTTTT
+516 
-531 TAKPTT
+531 
-537 TTTTTT
+537 
-543 TTAKSTTT
+543 TTT

-596 KVVLTDVQYEKT
+596 KVVLTDVQYGKT

-664 TDPQDVMTV
+664 TNPQDVMTV

>member
-10 ALLAAVTGLSSLA
+10 VLIAAVTGLSSLA
-23 VGTVSATP
+23 VGTVSAAP
-31 AAAEDTEA
+31 AAAENAEA

-84 NTFTYNGQTVS
+84 NTFTYNGQSVS

-121 ETIQGTWYN
+121 ETIQATWYN

-205 WNSTQE
+205 WGSTQE
-211 EKDQLMETVT
+211 EKDRLMETVT

-286 QSKGTNPKPVTTTT
+286 QNHGTNPKPVTTTT

-314 KATTKPITTTSTA
+314 TA
-327 KTTTTT
+327 KTTTTQPATTKPTTTTSTT

-357 KGESYSLANYPDATA
+357 KGESYSLANYPNATA

-478 TTAKPTTTTTTT
+478 TTTTTA
-490 TTTTKPTTTTTT
+490 KPTTTTTT

-543 TTAKSTTT
+543 TTAKPTTT

-560 PTTTTTTTTTTAK
+560 PTT
-573 PVTTTKATTTTA
+573 TTTKATTTTA

-664 TDPQDVMTV
+664 TNPQDVMTV

>member
-10 ALLAAVTGLSSLA
+10 ALIAAVTGLSSLA
-23 VGTVSATP
+23 VGTVSAAP
-31 AAAEDTEA
+31 AAAENEEA

-73 IDMVGPKGSNS
+73 IDMVGPKGGNS
-84 NTFTYNGQTVS
+84 NTFTYNGQSVS

-121 ETIQGTWYN
+121 ETIQATWYN

-205 WNSTQE
+205 WGSTQE
-211 EKDQLMETVT
+211 EKDRLMETVT

-286 QSKGTNPKPVTTTT
+286 QSKGTDPKPVTTTT
-300 TTQPAVTTTTTTTT
+300 TTQPAVTTTTTTTTT

-333 KATTTTTAA
+333 KATTTTTAV
-342 TVPAGATAIHLTDVK
+342 TVPDGATEIHLTGVK

-372 ISFTLSGNLQY
+372 ISFTFSGNLQY
-383 LGGAFVLGNWTK
+383 IGGAFVLGNWTK
-395 NQPYSASDLNG
+395 NQSYNANDLNG

-426 RWNDNDDVQ
+426 RWNGGDDIQ
-435 LEDVTLYCGTA
+435 IEDVTLYCGTA
-446 PATTT
+446 PATTPE
-451 KVTTTTAKPTTTT
+451 VTTTTAKPTTTT
-464 TTTTTTAKPTTTTT
+464 TTTTTTAKPTT
-478 TTAKPTTTTTTT
+478 
-490 TTTTKPTTTTTT
+490 
-502 TTTTAKPTTTTTTT
+502 
-516 TTTAKPTTTTTTTTT
+516 
-531 TAKPTT
+531 
-537 TTTTTT
+537 
-543 TTAKSTTT
+543 
-551 TTTTTTTAK
+551 
-560 PTTTTTTTTTTAK
+560 
-573 PVTTTKATTTTA
+573 TTTKATTTTA

-664 TDPQDVMTV
+664 TNPQDVMTV

>member
-23 VGTVSATP
+23 VGTVSAAP
-31 AAAEDTEA
+31 AAAENAEA

-84 NTFTYNGQTVS
+84 NTFTYNGQSVS

-205 WNSTQE
+205 WGSTQE

-286 QSKGTNPKPVTTTT
+286 QSKGTDPKPVTTTT
-300 TTQPAVTTTTTTTT
+300 TTQPAVTTTTTTTTT

-357 KGESYSLANYPDATA
+357 KGESYSLANYPNATA

-426 RWNDNDDVQ
+426 RWNDSNDVQ

-451 KVTTTTAKPTTTT
+451 KVTTTTA
-464 TTTTTTAKPTTTTT
+464 
-478 TTAKPTTTTTTT
+478 
-490 TTTTKPTTTTTT
+490 KPTTTTTT

-543 TTAKSTTT
+543 TTAKPTTT

-573 PVTTTKATTTTA
+573 PTTTTTKATTTTA

-620 EIVLQLDGEVG
+620 EIVLHLDGEVG

-664 TDPQDVMTV
+664 TNPQDVMTV